1 MEGHFDY
8 SIRSLVLFESD
19 TTDLKTLLI
28 GSIIGLAVGLS
39 IGIVIGLL
47 LEAQCTTVC
56 I

>member
-1 MEGHFDY
+1 M
-8 SIRSLVLFESD
+8 L
-19 TTDLKTLLI
+19 DLKTFLV
-28 GSIIGLAVGLS
+28 GSIVGLAVGLA